1 MGVTIQNSLK
11 VGGTERG
18 RGNKDFKKGD
28 KLVQGVVALKR
39 WWGAGTSLQNKGG
52 VEGGAEAGVCE

>member
-1 MGVTIQNSLK
+1 MKQK
-11 VGGTERG
+11 RG

-39 WWGAGTSLQNKGG
+39 WGGGAGTSLRKKGG
-52 VEGGAEAGVCE
+52 GEGGAEAGVCE